1 MGLFDKIATV
11 IGDKIGDVM
20 LDRDM
25 YDVPRMSDDQVRDI
39 IRGREKVPAH
49 IKASAIKEGFKR
61 SLKD

>member
-1 MGLFDKIATV
+1 MGLFDKIAHA
-11 IGDKIGDVM
+11 IGDKVGDVM

-25 YDVPRMSDDQVRDI
+25 YDVPRMSDDRVRDI
-39 IRGREKVPAH
+39 ICGREQVPAH